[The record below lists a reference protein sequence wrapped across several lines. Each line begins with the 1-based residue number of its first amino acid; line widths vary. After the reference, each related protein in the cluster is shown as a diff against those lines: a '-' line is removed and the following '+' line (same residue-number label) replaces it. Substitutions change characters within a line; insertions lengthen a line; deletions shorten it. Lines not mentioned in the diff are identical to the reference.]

1 MRKLDLANVMK
12 DRVGGM
18 SKKEA
23 IQLIDLVLDT
33 IRDALLV
40 GENVKVSG
48 FGTFQVRSKQKRL
61 GRNPHT
67 GEELVIPSRKVLTF
81 KPSQVLREELNK

>member
-1 MRKLDLANVMK
+1 MRKLDLANTLK
-12 DRVGGM
+12 ERVGGM

-33 IRDALLV
+33 IREALLDN
-40 GENVKVSG
+40 ENVKVSG
-48 FGTFQVRSKQKRL
+48 FGTFAVRKKQARV

-67 GEELVIPSRKVLTF
+67 GQELVIPSRRILTF